1 MKPVE
6 IPHHAADARFHTC
19 SEMGSRVKHERADAE
34 LLAAEHLVG

>member
-6 IPHHAADARFHTC
+6 IPHHASDARFHTC
-19 SEMGSRVKHERADAE
+19 SEMGSRVQDEGVDAE